1 MGSWGS
7 EHLCKGTEEGRSG
20 EFRSPEWIIVGG
32 ALGSVVGG
40 RGGVGMEK
48 GQVTQNNMCWA
59 TDLMA
64 LLGSA
69 LASLLSHPEARR
81 EAPGCGK

>member
-20 EFRSPEWIIVGG
+20 ESRSPEWIIVGG

-40 RGGVGMEK
+40 RGGIGMEK
-48 GQVTQNNMCWA
+48 RPGNTEQHVLGYRPDGTSGICSSLFALSPRGQERSTRVW
-59 TDLMA
+59 
-64 LLGSA
+64 
-69 LASLLSHPEARR
+69 
-81 EAPGCGK
+81 

>member
-20 EFRSPEWIIVGG
+20 ESRSPEWIIVGG

-40 RGGVGMEK
+40 RGGIGMEK
-48 GQVTQNNMCWA
+48 
-59 TDLMA
+59 
-64 LLGSA
+64 
-69 LASLLSHPEARR
+69 AR
-81 EAPGCGK
+81 